1 MTEKRFKR
9 NEALEDGLQI
19 DISDHIKSA
28 GLLIPTYVT
37 KQLWYEVI
45 KLDTTTNDLNTEE
58 DKRLKE
64 VVSKLIYYLRTH
76 RQSSKSNMIYFNI
89 EFNREGEKQ
98 NYDLVSY
105 IGVIDNNNSDPCIT
119 LFMSSEGQK
128 Q

>member
-1 MTEKRFKR
+1 MTEKRFDR

-28 GLLIPTYVT
+28 GLLIPTYIT

-64 VVSKLIYYLRTH
+64 VISKLIYYLRTH
-76 RQSSKSNMIYFNI
+76 RQSSKSNMIYFNV

-98 NYDLVSY
+98 NFDLVSNL
-105 IGVIDNNNSDPCIT
+105 GVIDDNDSNPCIT
-119 LFMSSEGQK
+119 LFMSGEGRK

>member
-105 IGVIDNNNSDPCIT
+105 IGVIDNDNSDPCIT
-119 LFMSSEGQK
+119 LFMSGEGQK

>member
-1 MTEKRFKR
+1 MAEKRFDR

-37 KQLWYEVI
+37 KQLWHEVI

-76 RQSSKSNMIYFNI
+76 RQSSKSNMIYFNV

-98 NYDLVSY
+98 NYDLVSH
-105 IGVIDNNNSDPCIT
+105 IGVIDNDNSDPCIT

>member
-1 MTEKRFKR
+1 MTEKRFDR
-9 NEALEDGLQI
+9 NQALEDGLQI
-19 DISDHIKSA
+19 DVSDHLKNT

-37 KQLWYEVI
+37 KQLWHEVI

-64 VVSKLIYYLRTH
+64 VISKLIYYLRTH
-76 RQSSKSNMIYFNI
+76 RQSSKSNMIYFNV
-89 EFNREGEKQ
+89 EFSREGEQ
-98 NYDLVSY
+98 QDFDLVSNL
-105 IGVIDNNNSDPCIT
+105 GVIDDNDSNPCIT

>member
-1 MTEKRFKR
+1 MAEKRFDR

-37 KQLWYEVI
+37 KQLWHEVI

-64 VVSKLIYYLRTH
+64 VVSKLIYFLRTH
-76 RQSSKSNMIYFNI
+76 RQSSKSNMIYFNV
-89 EFNREGEKQ
+89 EFSREGEQ
-98 NYDLVSY
+98 QDFDLVSNL
-105 IGVIDNNNSDPCIT
+105 GVIDDNDSNPCIT